1 MAFTTGDPVYY
12 QSSDGTS
19 IPGLVSGNLY
29 FAIVNSATPD
39 VLQLATSNS
48 AATSNQYI
56 NFGAG
61 FPTLTKTTSGI
72 TPGSAVPITAILPD
86 ASGNNCLLFSYTT
99 GPDGKTNVL
108 VNGDQVAYTPLA
120 GQAISYNDANGNLL
134 GLLPAGTY
142 TVQVET
148 SPEPTLFPLAI
159 RLIDGSGNL
168 VNLNTN
174 SFLTITSATGAGT
187 AYQIYS
193 LSSANSQLT
202 LNPSSTSTTGTGPTI
217 DLSQLVNGTPLIFTQ
232 GLGQS
237 GTGLTDQQTYYAVV
251 DTTDSGVI
259 RLAQSAPQ
267 AAAANPAVQDA
278 IPQLLTLNNQ
288 SFLTLA
294 TNTFPTNPSNS
305 SQPEALTLTQ
315 QTNNSYQLW
324 SNATGGTFTLNVST
338 PMDLSTPTVTSSLA
352 YNVISSGSHD
362 CMCNGGKRTCIS
374 FETLVRHAIDKP
386 HTFLMSLPLQLC
398 LYYKVFDADFF
409 L

>member
-1 MAFTTGDPVYY
+1 MTTVSTITMDQQSTINAGGNVTIAAEASDENKVSVQSNAYRDGTAGLAGCSAYTNANVQAIINGTVTSGVAANNDLATAVSFNPAYTVNFSNSTLNFKDPVAFTTGDPVYY

-72 TPGSAVPITAILPD
+72 TSGSAVPITAILPD

-202 LNPSSTSTTGTGPTI
+202 LNPSST
-217 DLSQLVNGTPLIFTQ
+217 
-232 GLGQS
+232 
-237 GTGLTDQQTYYAVV
+237 
-251 DTTDSGVI
+251 
-259 RLAQSAPQ
+259 
-267 AAAANPAVQDA
+267 
-278 IPQLLTLNNQ
+278 
-288 SFLTLA
+288 
-294 TNTFPTNPSNS
+294 
-305 SQPEALTLTQ
+305 
-315 QTNNSYQLW
+315 
-324 SNATGGTFTLNVST
+324 
-338 PMDLSTPTVTSSLA
+338 
-352 YNVISSGSHD
+352 
-362 CMCNGGKRTCIS
+362 
-374 FETLVRHAIDKP
+374 
-386 HTFLMSLPLQLC
+386 
-398 LYYKVFDADFF
+398 
-409 L
+409 